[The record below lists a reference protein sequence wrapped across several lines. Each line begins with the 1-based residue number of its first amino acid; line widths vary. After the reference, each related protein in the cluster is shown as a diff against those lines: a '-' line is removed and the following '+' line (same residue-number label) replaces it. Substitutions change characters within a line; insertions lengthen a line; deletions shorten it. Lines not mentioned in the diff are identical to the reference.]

1 MILLRLTAEASASN
15 AAIQKVIYG
24 SDTATIVFSNEDLN
38 DIVNLVKPPEE
49 SDLLIKVGSET
60 VENKAKEQKD

>member
-15 AAIQKVIYG
+15 AAIQKAIYG
-24 SDTATIVFSNEDLN
+24 SDTATFVFSNEDLN

-49 SDLLIKVGSET
+49 SDLLIKVASET
-60 VENKAKEQKD
+60 VENKAKEQKG